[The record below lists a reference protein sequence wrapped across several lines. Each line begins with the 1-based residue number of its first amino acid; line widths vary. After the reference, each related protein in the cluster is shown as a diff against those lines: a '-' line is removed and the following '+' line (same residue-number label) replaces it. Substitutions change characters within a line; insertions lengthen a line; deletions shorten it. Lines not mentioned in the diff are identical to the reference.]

1 MLHSVCVHRRHL
13 RLDSLRTLVL
23 ADNQFT
29 RIQLCTD
36 DNGEVSGTED
46 DEPERVREF
55 EFSYFAQMIK
65 KPFFRHPKQ
74 QNQG

>member
-46 DEPERVREF
+46 DEPERVRNFFSNILTGGFYF
-55 EFSYFAQMIK
+55 EFSYI
-65 KPFFRHPKQ
+65 
-74 QNQG
+74 

>member
-1 MLHSVCVHRRHL
+1 M
-13 RLDSLRTLVL
+13 L

-46 DEPERVREF
+46 DEPERVRNFFSNILTGGFYF
-55 EFSYFAQMIK
+55 EFSYI
-65 KPFFRHPKQ
+65 
-74 QNQG
+74 

>member
-46 DEPERVREF
+46 DEPERVRA
-55 EFSYFAQMIK
+55 SLVIS
-65 KPFFRHPKQ
+65 
-74 QNQG
+74 